1 MAEHSGKRG
10 HHDSANGL
18 TQNGGATALHTA
30 GTAAPPG
37 IPATN
42 DRSFG
47 YPWQPETLEKFRRRP
62 KPGKAPAGQQR
73 TPAAP
78 ASNAPD
84 EKPVPLEH
92 PEFDDDGE
100 AVEVLSPF
108 DGLSDDIVADYLKRI
123 GSFPL
128 LTASEEVDLAQAIE
142 AGLLAE
148 HKIAGRLMES
158 RRELHDHEAVARAG
172 SAAMETFMNS
182 NLRLVVSIAK
192 RHCGRG
198 MEFIDLIAEGN
209 QGLLRAVQKFDFTKG
224 FKFSTYATWW
234 IRQAVARAL
243 ADQGRSIRLP
253 VHLAE
258 QVNKLHGV
266 ETKLAAALD
275 RGPTAEELATT
286 LGVDVAMVAKLK
298 RVSRPVFSLDLEV
311 PDGRGGTEPLGEQ
324 LSDPDEPS
332 PCDAL
337 EFRARASAIQSVLDT
352 LSEREAGV
360 VSMRF
365 GLADGQAKT
374 LEEIGL
380 VYGVTRER
388 IRQIE
393 SRTLTKLRHPT
404 RSLQLRAFH
413 DAPIE
418 NDECLTKEEK
428 AANADAPPR
437 RSEGSSP
444 LDAGLGAATPLHG
457 T

>member
-1 MAEHSGKRG
+1 MTQLT
-10 HHDSANGL
+10 DSPR
-18 TQNGGATALHTA
+18 TVRATGLHTA
-30 GTAAPPG
+30 GAAAPPG

-42 DRSFG
+42 DHSFH
-47 YPWQPETLEKFRRRP
+47 YPWQPETLAKFRGRP
-62 KPGKAPAGQQR
+62 KPGKTPAGQQR

-78 ASNAPD
+78 ASDIPV

-92 PEFDDDGE
+92 PEFDDGGE
-100 AVEVLSPF
+100 AVEVLPPF

-158 RRELHDHEAVARAG
+158 RCELHDHEAVARAG
-172 SAAMETFMNS
+172 RAAMETFMNS

-192 RHCGRG
+192 RHCGHG

-258 QVNKLHGV
+258 QVNKLYGV
-266 ETKLAAALD
+266 ETKLAAALE
-275 RGPTAEELATT
+275 RGPTANELATA
-286 LGVDVAMVAKLK
+286 LGVSVAVVAKLK

-324 LSDPDEPS
+324 LSDPDGPS

-365 GLADGQAKT
+365 GLADGQSKT

-393 SRTLTKLRHPT
+393 SKTLTKLRHPK

-428 AANADAPPR
+428 AANADA
-437 RSEGSSP
+437 
-444 LDAGLGAATPLHG
+444 AMQK
-457 T
+457 